1 MMSNLHDKLKS
12 HKETVLGK
20 RMTEWFAAEPNRVAE
35 WTLKQ
40 AGIYLDLSKNHIN
53 AQTKALWQQWVD
65 EAGVAEGIAAIT
77 RGDNVNTGEH
87 RPALHHRLRAPADQP
102 FVVNGEDVSPHIR
115 AVRERMKEISE
126 RVRGGEWKGFD
137 GQAITDVIH
146 IGIGGSELGP
156 RLLCTAFKHLADD
169 RIRVH
174 FLATPDPVKISEL
187 KRRLN
192 PATTLLI
199 VASKSF
205 GTEETLT
212 NAGYMREWLRAAG
225 GEKADGQMIA
235 LSANV
240 DKAAAF
246 GIAAERV
253 LPFWDW
259 VGGRF
264 SLWSAISLPFIL
276 QNGYDAYAE
285 LLAGAHEMDQ
295 HFQTAPLMAN
305 MPVWLATLEAWYNH
319 YFNWNNRAVI
329 TYCNPMEPFPQY
341 LQQLDMES
349 LGKRAN
355 RAGEPLTK
363 PSGIIVWGGTGT
375 EAQHAFFQLIH
386 QGQRHIPIDFVT
398 VKTPPKGYEDAQ
410 RIIHGHCTAQAE
422 ALMRGRDESDL
433 QDIPEAERY
442 QRTCPGN
449 RPSTTIILDALTPA
463 CLGAFIALYEHKVT
477 VQAILYDVNAYDQ
490 WGVELGK
497 VLAKGTEASLAGKT
511 GTHDPSTTAIIDYLK
526 S

>member
-1 MMSNLHDKLKS
+1 MSNITEKLRI
-12 HKETVLGK
+12 HKDAVQAKTL
-20 RMTEWFAAEPNRVAE
+20 TEWFAAEPNRVQD
-35 WTLKQ
+35 WTFYT
-40 AGIYLDLSKNHIN
+40 AGIYADLSKNHIN
-53 AQTKALWQQWVD
+53 AQTKTLWQAWMD

-87 RPALHHRLRAPADQP
+87 RPALHHRLRASADES
-102 FVVNGEDVSPHIR
+102 FVVNGEDVSPQIK
-115 AVRERMKEISE
+115 AVRHKMKEISE
-126 RVRGGEWKGFD
+126 QIRGGNWKGFT
-137 GQAITDVIH
+137 GEAITDVVH

-169 RIRVH
+169 RIKVH
-174 FLATPDPVKISEL
+174 FLASPDPIKISEL

-205 GTEETLT
+205 GTEETLS
-212 NAGYMREWLRAAG
+212 NAGYLREWLRAAG

-246 GIAAERV
+246 GIDAERV

-264 SLWSAISLPFIL
+264 SLWSAISLPLIL
-276 QNGYDAYAE
+276 QNGYEAYE
-285 LLAGAHEMDQ
+285 RLLSGAHAMDK
-295 HFQTAPLMAN
+295 HFQTAPLTENLPAL
-305 MPVWLATLEAWYNH
+305 LATLEAWYNH
-319 YFNWNNRAVI
+319 YFGWNNRAVI
-329 TYCNPMEPFPQY
+329 TYCNPLEPFPQY

-355 RAGEPLTK
+355 REGKPLTQ

-375 EAQHAFFQLIH
+375 EAQHAFFQLLH
-386 QGQRHIPIDFVT
+386 QGQRHVPLDFVT
-398 VKTPPKGYEDAQ
+398 VKKPPQGYEDAQ

-422 ALMRGRDESDL
+422 ALMRGRSESDVS
-433 QDIPEAERY
+433 DIPEAERY

-449 RPSTTIILDALTPA
+449 RPSTTIVLDELTPE
-463 CLGAFIALYEHKVT
+463 CLGAFIALYEHKTT
-477 VQAILYDVNAYDQ
+477 VQAILYNVNAYDQ

-497 VLAKGTEASLAGKT
+497 VLAKGTEASLT
-511 GTHDPSTTAIIDYLK
+511 GITGEHDPSTTAIINHLK

>member
-20 RMTEWFAAEPNRVAE
+20 RMTEWFAAEPSRVAD
-35 WTLKQ
+35 WTLKN

-115 AVRERMKEISE
+115 AVRERMKAISE
-126 RVRGGEWKGFD
+126 RVRGGDWKGFD

-205 GTEETLT
+205 GTEETLS
-212 NAGYMREWLRAAG
+212 NAG
-225 GEKADGQMIA
+225 
-235 LSANV
+235 
-240 DKAAAF
+240 
-246 GIAAERV
+246 
-253 LPFWDW
+253 
-259 VGGRF
+259 
-264 SLWSAISLPFIL
+264 
-276 QNGYDAYAE
+276 
-285 LLAGAHEMDQ
+285 
-295 HFQTAPLMAN
+295 
-305 MPVWLATLEAWYNH
+305 
-319 YFNWNNRAVI
+319 
-329 TYCNPMEPFPQY
+329 
-341 LQQLDMES
+341 
-349 LGKRAN
+349 
-355 RAGEPLTK
+355 
-363 PSGIIVWGGTGT
+363 
-375 EAQHAFFQLIH
+375 
-386 QGQRHIPIDFVT
+386 
-398 VKTPPKGYEDAQ
+398 
-410 RIIHGHCTAQAE
+410 
-422 ALMRGRDESDL
+422 
-433 QDIPEAERY
+433 
-442 QRTCPGN
+442 
-449 RPSTTIILDALTPA
+449 
-463 CLGAFIALYEHKVT
+463 
-477 VQAILYDVNAYDQ
+477 
-490 WGVELGK
+490 
-497 VLAKGTEASLAGKT
+497 
-511 GTHDPSTTAIIDYLK
+511 
-526 S
+526 

>member
-20 RMTEWFAAEPNRVAE
+20 RMTEWFAAEPNRVAD

-115 AVRERMKEISE
+115 AVRERMKAISE

-205 GTEETLT
+205 GTEETLS

-246 GIAAERV
+246 GIAAA
-253 LPFWDW
+253 
-259 VGGRF
+259 GR
-264 SLWSAISLPFIL
+264 WART
-276 QNGYDAYAE
+276 D
-285 LLAGAHEMDQ
+285 
-295 HFQTAPLMAN
+295 
-305 MPVWLATLEAWYNH
+305 
-319 YFNWNNRAVI
+319 
-329 TYCNPMEPFPQY
+329 
-341 LQQLDMES
+341 
-349 LGKRAN
+349 
-355 RAGEPLTK
+355 
-363 PSGIIVWGGTGT
+363 
-375 EAQHAFFQLIH
+375 
-386 QGQRHIPIDFVT
+386 GQ
-398 VKTPPKGYEDAQ
+398 
-410 RIIHGHCTAQAE
+410 
-422 ALMRGRDESDL
+422 
-433 QDIPEAERY
+433 
-442 QRTCPGN
+442 
-449 RPSTTIILDALTPA
+449 
-463 CLGAFIALYEHKVT
+463 
-477 VQAILYDVNAYDQ
+477 
-490 WGVELGK
+490 
-497 VLAKGTEASLAGKT
+497 
-511 GTHDPSTTAIIDYLK
+511 
-526 S
+526 